1 MAREKK
7 QQSPE
12 KRQQAPKRNEKRNE
26 KSRRNASPA
35 DEQGE
40 EKLPAERNGGEPT
53 RSGPTFRPR
62 VDIYETD
69 DGLVLLADMPGANPG
84 SIDVNLDRR
93 ELTIRAR
100 IDEDEPE
107 DMSVVHREYET
118 GDFER
123 HFQLAGD
130 FDVERIE
137 AKLKDGVL
145 RLKLPKAPEQEA
157 RRIEVKAS

>member
-1 MAREKK
+1 
-7 QQSPE
+7 
-12 KRQQAPKRNEKRNE
+12 
-26 KSRRNASPA
+26 
-35 DEQGE
+35 
-40 EKLPAERNGGEPT
+40 
-53 RSGPTFRPR
+53 
-62 VDIYETD
+62 
-69 DGLVLLADMPGANPG
+69 MPGASPG

-130 FDVERIE
+130 FDVEKIE